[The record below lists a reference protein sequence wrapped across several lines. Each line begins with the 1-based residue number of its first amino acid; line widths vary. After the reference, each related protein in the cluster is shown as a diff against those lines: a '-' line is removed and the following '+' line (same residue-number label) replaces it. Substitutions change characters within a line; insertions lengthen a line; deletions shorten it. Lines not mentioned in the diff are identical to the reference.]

1 MTSRDFGS
9 SHLGGVEFPE
19 GGSPDVGSRDAGRV
33 AEAPRVAVLIPCY
46 NEAITI
52 EKVVKDFA
60 RELPQARVYVFDNNS
75 TDGSGE
81 IARRAGAQVLL
92 SSGQGK
98 GKVIRHMLDAVD
110 ADVYVLVDG
119 DDTYPAEAAP
129 EMLARF
135 QRDQL
140 DMLVGTR
147 LERYEEGAFRPFH
160 HFGNHLI
167 SRLINVLFQT
177 RLDDVLSGYRMLSQ
191 TFVRVVRTRSR
202 GFEVETEMTLQ
213 ALSKGL
219 SVAEM
224 PVRYLRRREGSTS
237 KLSTWSDGFLIFR
250 CIFLLFRDY
259 KPLVFFTTLA
269 LLLAVASLITGSA
282 PIRDYMEMRLVLHI
296 PRAILA
302 AALGTLSLICLTAGL
317 ILDMFARFH
326 QETMELWK
334 SHLSDRH

>member
-1 MTSRDFGS
+1 MTSHD
-9 SHLGGVEFPE
+9 L
-19 GGSPDVGSRDAGRV
+19 GSPHPAG
-33 AEAPRVAVLIPCY
+33 AEPPRIALLIPCY
-46 NEAITI
+46 NEAVTI

-81 IARRAGAQVLL
+81 IARRAGAEVVL
-92 SSGQGK
+92 STGQGK
-98 GKVIRHMLDAVD
+98 GKVIQHMLDVVD
-110 ADVYVLVDG
+110 ADLYVLVDG
-119 DDTYPAEAAP
+119 DDTYPADAAP

-135 QRDQL
+135 QRDHL
-140 DMLVGTR
+140 DMLVGAR

-160 HFGNHLI
+160 RFGNHLI
-167 SRLINVLFQT
+167 SRLISILFQT
-177 RLDDVLSGYRMLSQ
+177 RLEDVLSGYRVLSRA
-191 TFVRVVRTRSR
+191 FVRVVRTRSR

-219 SVAEM
+219 SVAET
-224 PVRYLRRREGSTS
+224 PVRYVRRREGSTS
-237 KLSTWSDGFLIFR
+237 KLSTWSDGFLIFK

-269 LLLAVASLITGSA
+269 LLLAVAALITGSA
-282 PIRDYMEMRLVLHI
+282 PIRDFIEMRLVLHI

-317 ILDMFARFH
+317 ILDMIARFH
-326 QETMELWK
+326 QETIELWK